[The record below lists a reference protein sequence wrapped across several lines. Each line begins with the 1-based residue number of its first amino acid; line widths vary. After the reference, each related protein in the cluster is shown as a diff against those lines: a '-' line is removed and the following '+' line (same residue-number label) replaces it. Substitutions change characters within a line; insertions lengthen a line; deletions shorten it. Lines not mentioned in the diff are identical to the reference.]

1 MAELPKDV
9 LELLELMKQHN
20 IESKA
25 DFEIFL
31 DLQTH
36 EYIFFIGVCM

>member
-9 LELLELMKQHN
+9 LELLELMKQHK

-25 DFEIFL
+25 DFEIYKHMKPLLFQL
-31 DLQTH
+31 L
-36 EYIFFIGVCM
+36 M